1 MIFARILTIA
11 NILALLFSANIVFA
25 ASSDDA
31 QQSILSDIKTAQR
44 ALNKTQNNIAKEQAA
59 LANNIFNKQQSLSK
73 LREQAA
79 VNRRLADEDTLSL
92 NQLQTRLDTWQQQ
105 QQYQLNLLNR
115 FVRQN
120 SKNQHITNDQNELL
134 KQVVSL
140 INGQKQALY
149 PQFKK
154 QSVVLSNGELSQ
166 ANTLKI
172 GPVAWF
178 STQTPKL
185 AGLLDLDDKSNALK
199 VALVQSTSDDNPLDN
214 TLKQNGVGSTLLT
227 FDPSLTHLVTSQSQ
241 QESPLEHLEKGGLW
255 AIPIILFACF
265 ALTIALLKAAQLLRL
280 NKIKMHSQLQLQKLF
295 ISKNSSEF
303 NGMQQQLFNLTL
315 QSEKGQVRDD
325 QLFNQLI
332 HDKHKLDNFIGAIA
346 VTAAVAPLLGL
357 LGTVSGMIE
366 TFKMMTLFGSGDPE
380 VVSGGIAQAL
390 ITTELG
396 LVVAIP
402 ALVLN
407 ALLSRKAK
415 AYYSQLE
422 GFALQLSQ
430 LDEGKTMFD
439 QIISNPICWCII
451 LLALFVYQLIFH
463 DLLHLKHYQTQ
474 RKGYWQEVS
483 SILTAALPLLGL
495 LGTIVGLLDTFK
507 VMAQGHNE
515 LMSDAIGHAL
525 LTTQLGLVCAIP
537 AWLMQAYLAYSQR
550 NPKLHALSKQLG

>member
-1 MIFARILTIA
+1 MATNSIIA
-11 NILALLFSANIVFA
+11 AFSATVLLFSANISFA

-31 QQSILSDIKTAQR
+31 KQSILSDIKTAQR
-44 ALNKTQNNIAKEQAA
+44 TLNKTQNSISKEQAT
-59 LANNIFNKQQSLSK
+59 LAKQIYTKQQSLSK
-73 LREQAA
+73 LRAQAA
-79 VNRRLADEDTLSL
+79 VNRRLADENTLSL
-92 NQLQTRLDTWQQQ
+92 DQLQTRLDTWQQQ
-105 QQYQLNLLNR
+105 QQYQLNLLSR

-120 SKNQHITNDQNELL
+120 TSNSASSNESTNNQNELL
-134 KQVVSL
+134 SRVISQ
-140 INGQKQALY
+140 INNQEQALY
-149 PQFKK
+149 PHFNK
-154 QSVVLSNGELSQ
+154 QSIVLSNGELSQ
-166 ANTLKI
+166 ASTLQV

-185 AGLLDLDDKSNALK
+185 MGLLNLDDESSALK
-199 VALVQSTSDDNPLDN
+199 VALVQSTSNDNPLNN
-214 TLKQNGVGSTLLT
+214 TLNQNGAGSTLLT
-227 FDPSLTHLVTSQSQ
+227 FDPSLTHLVTSQAQ

-280 NKIKMHSQLQLQKLF
+280 SKIKMHSQMQLQQFFKAE
-295 ISKNSSEF
+295 NSSEF
-303 NGMQQQLFNLTL
+303 AGMQQQLFNLTL
-315 QSEKGQVRDD
+315 QSEKGQIRDD

-407 ALLSRKAK
+407 ALLSRKTK

-430 LDEGKTMFD
+430 LE
-439 QIISNPICWCII
+439 
-451 LLALFVYQLIFH
+451 
-463 DLLHLKHYQTQ
+463 
-474 RKGYWQEVS
+474 KGETNV
-483 SILTAALPLLGL
+483 
-495 LGTIVGLLDTFK
+495 
-507 VMAQGHNE
+507 
-515 LMSDAIGHAL
+515 
-525 LTTQLGLVCAIP
+525 
-537 AWLMQAYLAYSQR
+537 
-550 NPKLHALSKQLG
+550 

>member
-1 MIFARILTIA
+1 MATNSIIA
-11 NILALLFSANIVFA
+11 AFSATVLLFSANISFA

-31 QQSILSDIKTAQR
+31 KQSILSDIKTAQR
-44 ALNKTQNNIAKEQAA
+44 TLNKTQNSISKEQAT
-59 LANNIFNKQQSLSK
+59 LAKQIFTKQQSLSK
-73 LREQAA
+73 LRAQAA
-79 VNRRLADEDTLSL
+79 VNRRLADENTLSL
-92 NQLQTRLDTWQQQ
+92 DQLQTRLDTWQQQ
-105 QQYQLNLLNR
+105 QQYQLNLLSR

-120 SKNQHITNDQNELL
+120 TSNSASSNESTNNQNELL
-134 KQVVSL
+134 NRVISQ
-140 INGQKQALY
+140 INNQEQALY
-149 PQFKK
+149 PHFNK
-154 QSVVLSNGELSQ
+154 QSIVLSNGELSQ
-166 ANTLKI
+166 ASTLQV

-185 AGLLDLDDKSNALK
+185 MGLLNLDDESSALK
-199 VALVQSTSDDNPLDN
+199 VALVQSTSNDNPLDN
-214 TLKQNGVGSTLLT
+214 TLNQNGAGSTLLT
-227 FDPSLTHLVTSQSQ
+227 FDPSLTHLVTSQAQ

-280 NKIKMHSQLQLQKLF
+280 SKIKMHSQMQLQQFFKAE
-295 ISKNSSEF
+295 NSSEF
-303 NGMQQQLFNLTL
+303 AGMQQQLFNLTL
-315 QSEKGQVRDD
+315 QSEKGQIRDD

-430 LDEGKTMFD
+430 LE
-439 QIISNPICWCII
+439 
-451 LLALFVYQLIFH
+451 
-463 DLLHLKHYQTQ
+463 
-474 RKGYWQEVS
+474 KGETNV
-483 SILTAALPLLGL
+483 
-495 LGTIVGLLDTFK
+495 
-507 VMAQGHNE
+507 
-515 LMSDAIGHAL
+515 
-525 LTTQLGLVCAIP
+525 
-537 AWLMQAYLAYSQR
+537 
-550 NPKLHALSKQLG
+550 

>member
-59 LANNIFNKQQSLSK
+59 LAKNIFNKQQSLSK

-120 SKNQHITNDQNELL
+120 NKNQHISNDQNELL

-140 INGQKQALY
+140 INDQKQALY

-166 ANTLKI
+166 ANTLQV

-315 QSEKGQVRDD
+315 QSEKGQIRDD

-430 LDEGKTMFD
+430 LDEGK
-439 QIISNPICWCII
+439 NN
-451 LLALFVYQLIFH
+451 V
-463 DLLHLKHYQTQ
+463 
-474 RKGYWQEVS
+474 
-483 SILTAALPLLGL
+483 
-495 LGTIVGLLDTFK
+495 
-507 VMAQGHNE
+507 
-515 LMSDAIGHAL
+515 
-525 LTTQLGLVCAIP
+525 
-537 AWLMQAYLAYSQR
+537 
-550 NPKLHALSKQLG
+550 

>member
-1 MIFARILTIA
+1 MATNSIIKVFSATV
-11 NILALLFSANIVFA
+11 LLFSANISFA
-25 ASSDDA
+25 ASSDDTK
-31 QQSILSDIKTAQR
+31 QSILNDIKTAQHT
-44 ALNKTQNNIAKEQAA
+44 LNKTQNSISKEQAT
-59 LANNIFNKQQSLSK
+59 LAKQIFTKQQSLSK

-79 VNRRLADEDTLSL
+79 VNRRLADENTLSL
-92 NQLQTRLDTWQQQ
+92 DQLQTRLDTWQQQ
-105 QQYQLNLLNR
+105 QQYQLNLLSR

-120 SKNQHITNDQNELL
+120 TSNSASSNESANSQNELL
-134 KQVVSL
+134 SRVVSL
-140 INGQKQALY
+140 INNQEQALY
-149 PQFKK
+149 PQLKK

-166 ANTLKI
+166 ANTLQV

-185 AGLLDLDDKSNALK
+185 MGLLNLDDESNALK

-227 FDPSLTHLVTSQSQ
+227 FDPSLTHLVTSQAQ

-280 NKIKMHSQLQLQKLF
+280 SKIKMHSQMQLQQFFKAE
-295 ISKNSSEF
+295 NSSEF
-303 NGMQQQLFNLTL
+303 AGMQQQLFNLTL

-430 LDEGKTMFD
+430 LE
-439 QIISNPICWCII
+439 
-451 LLALFVYQLIFH
+451 
-463 DLLHLKHYQTQ
+463 
-474 RKGYWQEVS
+474 KGETNV
-483 SILTAALPLLGL
+483 
-495 LGTIVGLLDTFK
+495 
-507 VMAQGHNE
+507 
-515 LMSDAIGHAL
+515 
-525 LTTQLGLVCAIP
+525 
-537 AWLMQAYLAYSQR
+537 
-550 NPKLHALSKQLG
+550 

>member
-1 MIFARILTIA
+1 MATNSIIKVFSATV
-11 NILALLFSANIVFA
+11 LLFSANISFA

-31 QQSILSDIKTAQR
+31 KQSILSDIKTAQR
-44 ALNKTQNNIAKEQAA
+44 TLSKTQNSISKEQAI
-59 LANNIFNKQQSLSK
+59 LAKQIFTKQQSLSK

-79 VNRRLADEDTLSL
+79 VNRRLADENTLSL
-92 NQLQTRLDTWQQQ
+92 DQLQTRLDTWQQQ
-105 QQYQLNLLNR
+105 QQYQLNLLSR

-120 SKNQHITNDQNELL
+120 TSNSASSNESANSQNELL
-134 KQVVSL
+134 SRVVSL
-140 INGQKQALY
+140 INNQEQALY
-149 PQFKK
+149 PQLKK

-166 ANTLKI
+166 ANTLQV

-185 AGLLDLDDKSNALK
+185 MGLLNLDDESNALK

-227 FDPSLTHLVTSQSQ
+227 FDPSLTHLVTSQAQ

-280 NKIKMHSQLQLQKLF
+280 SKIKMHSQMQLQQFFKAE
-295 ISKNSSEF
+295 NSSEF
-303 NGMQQQLFNLTL
+303 AGMQQQLFNLTL

-430 LDEGKTMFD
+430 LE
-439 QIISNPICWCII
+439 
-451 LLALFVYQLIFH
+451 
-463 DLLHLKHYQTQ
+463 
-474 RKGYWQEVS
+474 KGETNV
-483 SILTAALPLLGL
+483 
-495 LGTIVGLLDTFK
+495 
-507 VMAQGHNE
+507 
-515 LMSDAIGHAL
+515 
-525 LTTQLGLVCAIP
+525 
-537 AWLMQAYLAYSQR
+537 
-550 NPKLHALSKQLG
+550 

>member
-1 MIFARILTIA
+1 MATNSIIKVFSATV
-11 NILALLFSANIVFA
+11 LLFSANISFA

-31 QQSILSDIKTAQR
+31 KQSILSDIKTAQR
-44 ALNKTQNNIAKEQAA
+44 TLSKTQNSISKEQAT
-59 LANNIFNKQQSLSK
+59 LAKQIFTKQQSLSK

-79 VNRRLADEDTLSL
+79 VNRRLADENTLSL
-92 NQLQTRLDTWQQQ
+92 DQLQTRLDTWQQQ
-105 QQYQLNLLNR
+105 QQYQLNLLSR

-120 SKNQHITNDQNELL
+120 TSNSASSNESANSQNELL
-134 KQVVSL
+134 SRVVSL
-140 INGQKQALY
+140 INNQEQALY
-149 PQFKK
+149 PQLKK

-166 ANTLKI
+166 ANTLQV

-185 AGLLDLDDKSNALK
+185 MGLLNLDDESNALK

-227 FDPSLTHLVTSQSQ
+227 FDPSLTHLVTSQAQ

-280 NKIKMHSQLQLQKLF
+280 SKIKMHSQMQLQQLF
-295 ISKNSSEF
+295 KAENSSEF
-303 NGMQQQLFNLTL
+303 SGMQQQLFNLTL

-430 LDEGKTMFD
+430 LE
-439 QIISNPICWCII
+439 
-451 LLALFVYQLIFH
+451 
-463 DLLHLKHYQTQ
+463 
-474 RKGYWQEVS
+474 KGENNV
-483 SILTAALPLLGL
+483 
-495 LGTIVGLLDTFK
+495 
-507 VMAQGHNE
+507 
-515 LMSDAIGHAL
+515 
-525 LTTQLGLVCAIP
+525 
-537 AWLMQAYLAYSQR
+537 
-550 NPKLHALSKQLG
+550 

>member
-1 MIFARILTIA
+1 MATNSIIKVFSATV
-11 NILALLFSANIVFA
+11 LLFSANISFA

-31 QQSILSDIKTAQR
+31 KQSILSDIKTAQR
-44 ALNKTQNNIAKEQAA
+44 TLSKTQNSISKEQAT
-59 LANNIFNKQQSLSK
+59 LAKQIFTKQQSLSK

-79 VNRRLADEDTLSL
+79 VNRRLADENTLSL
-92 NQLQTRLDTWQQQ
+92 DQLQTRLDTWQQQ
-105 QQYQLNLLNR
+105 QQYQLNLLSR

-120 SKNQHITNDQNELL
+120 TSNSASSNESANSQNELL
-134 KQVVSL
+134 SRVVSL
-140 INGQKQALY
+140 INNQEQALY
-149 PQFKK
+149 PQLKK

-166 ANTLKI
+166 ANTLQV

-185 AGLLDLDDKSNALK
+185 MGLLNLDDESNALK

-227 FDPSLTHLVTSQSQ
+227 FDPSLTHLVTSQAQ

-280 NKIKMHSQLQLQKLF
+280 SKIKMHSQMQLQQLF
-295 ISKNSSEF
+295 KAENSSEF
-303 NGMQQQLFNLTL
+303 AGMQQQLFNLTL

-380 VVSGGIAQAL
+380 VVSGDIAQAL

-430 LDEGKTMFD
+430 LE
-439 QIISNPICWCII
+439 
-451 LLALFVYQLIFH
+451 
-463 DLLHLKHYQTQ
+463 
-474 RKGYWQEVS
+474 KGDNNV
-483 SILTAALPLLGL
+483 
-495 LGTIVGLLDTFK
+495 
-507 VMAQGHNE
+507 
-515 LMSDAIGHAL
+515 
-525 LTTQLGLVCAIP
+525 
-537 AWLMQAYLAYSQR
+537 
-550 NPKLHALSKQLG
+550 

>member
-1 MIFARILTIA
+1 MTFCQKIKAFSAILLLTSC
-11 NILALLFSANIVFA
+11 NLALA
-25 ASSDDA
+25 ATSEQA
-31 QQSILSDIKTAQR
+31 KQSVLNDIKTAQR
-44 ALNKTQNNIAKEQAA
+44 SLSSTQKSIAKEQAS
-59 LANNIFNKQQSLSK
+59 LAKQIFTKQQSLSK

-79 VNRRLADEDTLSL
+79 VNRRLADENTLSL
-92 NQLQTRLDTWQQQ
+92 NQLQTRLDSWQQQ
-105 QQYQLNLLNR
+105 QQYQLNLLSR

-120 SKNQHITNDQNELL
+120 SNKALNNEQTSNNQNELL
-134 KQVVSL
+134 SQVVSF
-140 INGQKQALY
+140 INDQEQALY
-149 PQFKK
+149 PRFKK
-154 QSVVLSNGELSQ
+154 QAVVLNNGELTQ
-166 ANTLKI
+166 ANTLQV

-185 AGLLDLDDKSNALK
+185 MGLLNLDDESNALK
-199 VALVQSTSDDNPLDN
+199 VALVQSSSDDNPLDN
-214 TLKQNGVGSTLLT
+214 TLKQNGVGETLLS
-227 FDPSLTHLVTSQSQ
+227 FDPSLTHLVTSQAQ

-265 ALTIALLKAAQLLRL
+265 ALTIALIKAAQLLRL
-280 NKIKMHSQLQLQKLF
+280 SKIKMHSQMQLQTLF
-295 ISKNSSEF
+295 KSKNSSEF
-303 NGMQQQLFNLTL
+303 AGMQQQLFNLTL

-430 LDEGKTMFD
+430 LE
-439 QIISNPICWCII
+439 
-451 LLALFVYQLIFH
+451 
-463 DLLHLKHYQTQ
+463 
-474 RKGYWQEVS
+474 
-483 SILTAALPLLGL
+483 
-495 LGTIVGLLDTFK
+495 
-507 VMAQGHNE
+507 QGENN
-515 LMSDAIGHAL
+515 
-525 LTTQLGLVCAIP
+525 V
-537 AWLMQAYLAYSQR
+537 
-550 NPKLHALSKQLG
+550 

>member
-1 MIFARILTIA
+1 MTFCQKIKAFSAILLLTSC
-11 NILALLFSANIVFA
+11 NLALA
-25 ASSDDA
+25 ATSEQA
-31 QQSILSDIKTAQR
+31 KQSVLNDIKTAQR
-44 ALNKTQNNIAKEQAA
+44 SLSSTQKSIAKEQAS
-59 LANNIFNKQQSLSK
+59 LAKQIFTKQQSLSK

-79 VNRRLADEDTLSL
+79 VNRRLADENTLSL
-92 NQLQTRLDTWQQQ
+92 NQLQTRLDSWQQQ
-105 QQYQLNLLNR
+105 QQYQLNLLSR

-120 SKNQHITNDQNELL
+120 SNKALNNEQTSNNQNELL
-134 KQVVSL
+134 SQVVSF
-140 INGQKQALY
+140 INDQEQALY
-149 PQFKK
+149 PRFKK
-154 QSVVLSNGELSQ
+154 QAVVLNNGELTQ
-166 ANTLKI
+166 ANTLQV

-185 AGLLDLDDKSNALK
+185 MGLLNLDDESNVLK
-199 VALVQSTSDDNPLDN
+199 VALVQSSSDDNPLDN
-214 TLKQNGVGSTLLT
+214 TLKHNGVGETLLS
-227 FDPSLTHLVTSQSQ
+227 FDPSLTHLVTSQAQ

-265 ALTIALLKAAQLLRL
+265 ALTIALIKAAQLLRL
-280 NKIKMHSQLQLQKLF
+280 SKIKMHSQMQLQTLF
-295 ISKNSSEF
+295 KSKNSSEF
-303 NGMQQQLFNLTL
+303 AGMQQQLFNLTL

-422 GFALQLSQ
+422 SFALQLSQ
-430 LDEGKTMFD
+430 LE
-439 QIISNPICWCII
+439 
-451 LLALFVYQLIFH
+451 
-463 DLLHLKHYQTQ
+463 
-474 RKGYWQEVS
+474 
-483 SILTAALPLLGL
+483 
-495 LGTIVGLLDTFK
+495 
-507 VMAQGHNE
+507 QGENH
-515 LMSDAIGHAL
+515 
-525 LTTQLGLVCAIP
+525 V
-537 AWLMQAYLAYSQR
+537 
-550 NPKLHALSKQLG
+550 

>member
-1 MIFARILTIA
+1 MATNSIITAFSATV
-11 NILALLFSANIVFA
+11 LLFSANISFA

-31 QQSILSDIKTAQR
+31 KQSILSDIKTAQR
-44 ALNKTQNNIAKEQAA
+44 TLNKTQNSISKEQAT
-59 LANNIFNKQQSLSK
+59 LAKQIFTKQQSLSN

-79 VNRRLADEDTLSL
+79 VNRRLADENTLSL
-92 NQLQTRLDTWQQQ
+92 DQLQTRLDTWQQQ
-105 QQYQLNLLNR
+105 QQYQLNLLSR

-120 SKNQHITNDQNELL
+120 TSNSASSNESINNQNELL
-134 KQVVSL
+134 SRVISQ
-140 INGQKQALY
+140 INNQEQALY
-149 PQFKK
+149 PHFNK
-154 QSVVLSNGELSQ
+154 QSIVLSNGELNQ
-166 ANTLKI
+166 ANTLQV

-185 AGLLDLDDKSNALK
+185 MGLLNLDDESNALK
-199 VALVQSTSDDNPLDN
+199 VALVQSTSNDNPLDN
-214 TLKQNGVGSTLLT
+214 TLNQNGAGSTLLT
-227 FDPSLTHLVTSQSQ
+227 FDPSLTHLVTSQAQ

-280 NKIKMHSQLQLQKLF
+280 SKIKMHSQMQLQQFFKAE
-295 ISKNSSEF
+295 NSSEF
-303 NGMQQQLFNLTL
+303 AGMQQQLFNLTL
-315 QSEKGQVRDD
+315 QSEKGQIRDD

-430 LDEGKTMFD
+430 LE
-439 QIISNPICWCII
+439 
-451 LLALFVYQLIFH
+451 
-463 DLLHLKHYQTQ
+463 
-474 RKGYWQEVS
+474 KGETNV
-483 SILTAALPLLGL
+483 
-495 LGTIVGLLDTFK
+495 
-507 VMAQGHNE
+507 
-515 LMSDAIGHAL
+515 
-525 LTTQLGLVCAIP
+525 
-537 AWLMQAYLAYSQR
+537 
-550 NPKLHALSKQLG
+550 

>member
-1 MIFARILTIA
+1 MATNSIIKVFSATV
-11 NILALLFSANIVFA
+11 LLFSANISFA

-31 QQSILSDIKTAQR
+31 KQSILSDIKTAQR
-44 ALNKTQNNIAKEQAA
+44 TLSKTQNSISKEQAT
-59 LANNIFNKQQSLSK
+59 LAKQIFTKQQSLSK

-79 VNRRLADEDTLSL
+79 VNRRLADENTLSL
-92 NQLQTRLDTWQQQ
+92 DQLQTRLDTWQQQ
-105 QQYQLNLLNR
+105 QQYQLNLLSR

-120 SKNQHITNDQNELL
+120 TSNSASSNESANSQNELL
-134 KQVVSL
+134 SRVVSL
-140 INGQKQALY
+140 INNQEQALY
-149 PQFKK
+149 PQLKK

-166 ANTLKI
+166 ANTLQV

-185 AGLLDLDDKSNALK
+185 MGLLNLDDESNALK

-227 FDPSLTHLVTSQSQ
+227 FDPSLTHLVTSQAQ

-280 NKIKMHSQLQLQKLF
+280 SKIKMHSQMQLQQLF
-295 ISKNSSEF
+295 KAENSSEF
-303 NGMQQQLFNLTL
+303 AGMQQQLFNLTL

-390 ITTELG
+390 I
-396 LVVAIP
+396 P
-402 ALVLN
+402 
-407 ALLSRKAK
+407 S
-415 AYYSQLE
+415 
-422 GFALQLSQ
+422 
-430 LDEGKTMFD
+430 
-439 QIISNPICWCII
+439 
-451 LLALFVYQLIFH
+451 
-463 DLLHLKHYQTQ
+463 
-474 RKGYWQEVS
+474 
-483 SILTAALPLLGL
+483 
-495 LGTIVGLLDTFK
+495 
-507 VMAQGHNE
+507 
-515 LMSDAIGHAL
+515 
-525 LTTQLGLVCAIP
+525 
-537 AWLMQAYLAYSQR
+537 
-550 NPKLHALSKQLG
+550 

>member
-1 MIFARILTIA
+1 MATNSIIKVFSATV
-11 NILALLFSANIVFA
+11 LLFSANISFA

-31 QQSILSDIKTAQR
+31 KQSILSDIKTAQR
-44 ALNKTQNNIAKEQAA
+44 TLSKTQNSISKEQAT
-59 LANNIFNKQQSLSK
+59 LAKQIFTKQQSLSK

-79 VNRRLADEDTLSL
+79 VNRRLADENTLSL
-92 NQLQTRLDTWQQQ
+92 DQLQTRLDTWQQQ
-105 QQYQLNLLNR
+105 QQYQLNLLSR

-120 SKNQHITNDQNELL
+120 TSNSASSNESANSQNELL
-134 KQVVSL
+134 SSVVSL
-140 INGQKQALY
+140 INNQEQALY
-149 PQFKK
+149 PQLKK

-166 ANTLKI
+166 ANTLQV

-185 AGLLDLDDKSNALK
+185 MGLLNLDDESNALK

-227 FDPSLTHLVTSQSQ
+227 FDPSLTHLVTSQAQ

-280 NKIKMHSQLQLQKLF
+280 SKIKMHSQMQLQQLF
-295 ISKNSSEF
+295 KAENSSEF
-303 NGMQQQLFNLTL
+303 AGMQQQLFNLTL

-430 LDEGKTMFD
+430 LE
-439 QIISNPICWCII
+439 
-451 LLALFVYQLIFH
+451 
-463 DLLHLKHYQTQ
+463 
-474 RKGYWQEVS
+474 KGDNNV
-483 SILTAALPLLGL
+483 
-495 LGTIVGLLDTFK
+495 
-507 VMAQGHNE
+507 
-515 LMSDAIGHAL
+515 
-525 LTTQLGLVCAIP
+525 
-537 AWLMQAYLAYSQR
+537 
-550 NPKLHALSKQLG
+550 

>member
-1 MIFARILTIA
+1 MATNSIIA
-11 NILALLFSANIVFA
+11 AFSATVLLFSANISFA

-31 QQSILSDIKTAQR
+31 KQSTLSDIKTAQR
-44 ALNKTQNNIAKEQAA
+44 TLNKTQNSISKEQAT
-59 LANNIFNKQQSLSK
+59 LAKQIFTKQQSLSK
-73 LREQAA
+73 LRAQAA
-79 VNRRLADEDTLSL
+79 VNRRLADENTLSL
-92 NQLQTRLDTWQQQ
+92 DQLQTRLDTWQQQ
-105 QQYQLNLLNR
+105 QQYQLNLLSR

-120 SKNQHITNDQNELL
+120 TSNSASSNESTNNQNELL
-134 KQVVSL
+134 NRVISQ
-140 INGQKQALY
+140 INNQEQALY
-149 PQFKK
+149 PHFNK
-154 QSVVLSNGELSQ
+154 QSIVLSNGELSQ
-166 ANTLKI
+166 ASTLQV

-185 AGLLDLDDKSNALK
+185 MGLLNLDDESNALK
-199 VALVQSTSDDNPLDN
+199 VALVQSTSNDNPLNN
-214 TLKQNGVGSTLLT
+214 TLNQNGAGSTLLT
-227 FDPSLTHLVTSQSQ
+227 FDPSLTHLVTSQAQ

-280 NKIKMHSQLQLQKLF
+280 SKIKMHSQMQLQQFFKAE
-295 ISKNSSEF
+295 NSSEF
-303 NGMQQQLFNLTL
+303 AGMQQQLFNLTL
-315 QSEKGQVRDD
+315 QSEKGQIRDD

-430 LDEGKTMFD
+430 LE
-439 QIISNPICWCII
+439 
-451 LLALFVYQLIFH
+451 
-463 DLLHLKHYQTQ
+463 
-474 RKGYWQEVS
+474 KGETNV
-483 SILTAALPLLGL
+483 
-495 LGTIVGLLDTFK
+495 
-507 VMAQGHNE
+507 
-515 LMSDAIGHAL
+515 
-525 LTTQLGLVCAIP
+525 
-537 AWLMQAYLAYSQR
+537 
-550 NPKLHALSKQLG
+550 

>member
-1 MIFARILTIA
+1 MATNSIIA
-11 NILALLFSANIVFA
+11 VFSATVLLFSANISFA

-31 QQSILSDIKTAQR
+31 KQSILSDIKTAQR
-44 ALNKTQNNIAKEQAA
+44 TLNKTQNSISKEQAT
-59 LANNIFNKQQSLSK
+59 LAKQIFTKQQSLSK

-79 VNRRLADEDTLSL
+79 VNRRLADENTLSL
-92 NQLQTRLDTWQQQ
+92 DQLQTRLDTWQQQ
-105 QQYQLNLLNR
+105 QQYQLNLLSR

-120 SKNQHITNDQNELL
+120 TSNSASSNESANSQNELL
-134 KQVVSL
+134 SHVVSL
-140 INGQKQALY
+140 INNQEQALY

-166 ANTLKI
+166 ANTLQV

-185 AGLLDLDDKSNALK
+185 MGLLNLDDESNALK
-199 VALVQSTSDDNPLDN
+199 VALVQSTSNDNPLDN

-227 FDPSLTHLVTSQSQ
+227 FDPSLTHLVTSQAQ

-280 NKIKMHSQLQLQKLF
+280 SKIKMHSQMQLQQF
-295 ISKNSSEF
+295 FTAENSSEF
-303 NGMQQQLFNLTL
+303 AGMQQQLFKLTL
-315 QSEKGQVRDD
+315 QSEKGQIRDD

-430 LDEGKTMFD
+430 LE
-439 QIISNPICWCII
+439 
-451 LLALFVYQLIFH
+451 
-463 DLLHLKHYQTQ
+463 
-474 RKGYWQEVS
+474 KGETNV
-483 SILTAALPLLGL
+483 
-495 LGTIVGLLDTFK
+495 
-507 VMAQGHNE
+507 
-515 LMSDAIGHAL
+515 
-525 LTTQLGLVCAIP
+525 
-537 AWLMQAYLAYSQR
+537 
-550 NPKLHALSKQLG
+550 

>member
-1 MIFARILTIA
+1 MATNSIIKVFSATV
-11 NILALLFSANIVFA
+11 LLFSANISFA

-31 QQSILSDIKTAQR
+31 KQSILSDIKTAQR
-44 ALNKTQNNIAKEQAA
+44 TLSKTQNSISKEQAT
-59 LANNIFNKQQSLSK
+59 LAKQIFTKQQSLSK

-79 VNRRLADEDTLSL
+79 VNRRLADENTLSL
-92 NQLQTRLDTWQQQ
+92 DQLQTRLDTWQQQ
-105 QQYQLNLLNR
+105 QQYQLNLLSR

-120 SKNQHITNDQNELL
+120 ISNSASSNESANSQNELL
-134 KQVVSL
+134 SRVVSL
-140 INGQKQALY
+140 INNQEQALY
-149 PQFKK
+149 PQLKK
-154 QSVVLSNGELSQ
+154 QSVVLNNGELSQ
-166 ANTLKI
+166 ANTLQV

-185 AGLLDLDDKSNALK
+185 MGLLNLDDESNALK

-227 FDPSLTHLVTSQSQ
+227 FDPSLTHLVTSQAQ

-280 NKIKMHSQLQLQKLF
+280 SKIKMHSQMQLQQFFKAE
-295 ISKNSSEF
+295 NSSEF
-303 NGMQQQLFNLTL
+303 AGMQQQLFNLTL

-430 LDEGKTMFD
+430 LE
-439 QIISNPICWCII
+439 
-451 LLALFVYQLIFH
+451 
-463 DLLHLKHYQTQ
+463 
-474 RKGYWQEVS
+474 KGDNNV
-483 SILTAALPLLGL
+483 
-495 LGTIVGLLDTFK
+495 
-507 VMAQGHNE
+507 
-515 LMSDAIGHAL
+515 
-525 LTTQLGLVCAIP
+525 
-537 AWLMQAYLAYSQR
+537 
-550 NPKLHALSKQLG
+550 

>member
-1 MIFARILTIA
+1 MATNSIIKVFSATV
-11 NILALLFSANIVFA
+11 LLFSANISFA

-31 QQSILSDIKTAQR
+31 KQSILSDIKTAQR
-44 ALNKTQNNIAKEQAA
+44 TLNKTQNSISKEQAT
-59 LANNIFNKQQSLSK
+59 LAKQIFTKQQSLSK
-73 LREQAA
+73 LRAQAA
-79 VNRRLADEDTLSL
+79 VNRRLADENTLSL
-92 NQLQTRLDTWQQQ
+92 DQLQTRLDTWQQQ
-105 QQYQLNLLNR
+105 QQYQLNLLSR

-120 SKNQHITNDQNELL
+120 TSNSASSNESTNNQNELL
-134 KQVVSL
+134 NRVISQ
-140 INGQKQALY
+140 INNQEQALY
-149 PQFKK
+149 PHFNK
-154 QSVVLSNGELSQ
+154 QSIVLSNGELSQ
-166 ANTLKI
+166 ASTLQV

-185 AGLLDLDDKSNALK
+185 MGLLNLDDESSALK

-214 TLKQNGVGSTLLT
+214 TLNQNGAGSTLLT
-227 FDPSLTHLVTSQSQ
+227 FDPSLTHLVTSQAQ

-280 NKIKMHSQLQLQKLF
+280 SKIKMHSQMQLQQFFKAE
-295 ISKNSSEF
+295 NSSEF
-303 NGMQQQLFNLTL
+303 AGMQQQLFNLTL

-430 LDEGKTMFD
+430 LE
-439 QIISNPICWCII
+439 
-451 LLALFVYQLIFH
+451 
-463 DLLHLKHYQTQ
+463 
-474 RKGYWQEVS
+474 KGETNV
-483 SILTAALPLLGL
+483 
-495 LGTIVGLLDTFK
+495 
-507 VMAQGHNE
+507 
-515 LMSDAIGHAL
+515 
-525 LTTQLGLVCAIP
+525 
-537 AWLMQAYLAYSQR
+537 
-550 NPKLHALSKQLG
+550 

>member
-1 MIFARILTIA
+1 MA
-11 NILALLFSANIVFA
+11 NNSIIKVFSATVLLFSANISFA

-31 QQSILSDIKTAQR
+31 KQSILSDIKTAQR
-44 ALNKTQNNIAKEQAA
+44 TLSKTQNSISKEQAT
-59 LANNIFNKQQSLSK
+59 LAKQIFTKQQSLSK

-79 VNRRLADEDTLSL
+79 VNRRLADENTLSL
-92 NQLQTRLDTWQQQ
+92 DQLQTRLDTWQQQ
-105 QQYQLNLLNR
+105 QQYQLNLLSR

-120 SKNQHITNDQNELL
+120 TSNSASSNESANSQNELL
-134 KQVVSL
+134 SRVVSL
-140 INGQKQALY
+140 INNQEQALY

-166 ANTLKI
+166 ANTLQV

-185 AGLLDLDDKSNALK
+185 MGLLNLDDESNALK

-227 FDPSLTHLVTSQSQ
+227 FDPSLTHLVTSQAQ

-280 NKIKMHSQLQLQKLF
+280 SKIKMHSQMQLQQLF
-295 ISKNSSEF
+295 KAENSSEF
-303 NGMQQQLFNLTL
+303 AGMQQQLFNLTL

-430 LDEGKTMFD
+430 LE
-439 QIISNPICWCII
+439 
-451 LLALFVYQLIFH
+451 
-463 DLLHLKHYQTQ
+463 
-474 RKGYWQEVS
+474 KGDNNV
-483 SILTAALPLLGL
+483 
-495 LGTIVGLLDTFK
+495 
-507 VMAQGHNE
+507 
-515 LMSDAIGHAL
+515 
-525 LTTQLGLVCAIP
+525 
-537 AWLMQAYLAYSQR
+537 
-550 NPKLHALSKQLG
+550 

>member
-1 MIFARILTIA
+1 MATNSIIA
-11 NILALLFSANIVFA
+11 VFSATVLLFSANISFA

-31 QQSILSDIKTAQR
+31 KQSILSDIKTAQR
-44 ALNKTQNNIAKEQAA
+44 TLNKTQNSISKEQAT
-59 LANNIFNKQQSLSK
+59 LAKQIFTKQQSLSK
-73 LREQAA
+73 LRAQAA
-79 VNRRLADEDTLSL
+79 VNRRLADENTLSL
-92 NQLQTRLDTWQQQ
+92 DQLQTRLDTWQQQ
-105 QQYQLNLLNR
+105 QQYQLNLLSR

-120 SKNQHITNDQNELL
+120 TSNSAGNSAGNGSGNNNAANNQNELL
-134 KQVVSL
+134 SRVISQ
-140 INGQKQALY
+140 INNQEQALY

-166 ANTLKI
+166 ANTLQV

-185 AGLLDLDDKSNALK
+185 MGLLNLDDESNALK
-199 VALVQSTSDDNPLDN
+199 VALVQSTNNDNPLDN
-214 TLKQNGVGSTLLT
+214 TLNQNGAGSTLLT
-227 FDPSLTHLVTSQSQ
+227 FDPSLTHLVTSQAQ

-280 NKIKMHSQLQLQKLF
+280 SKIKMHSQMQLQQFFKAE
-295 ISKNSSEF
+295 NSNEF
-303 NGMQQQLFNLTL
+303 AGMQQQLFNLTL

-430 LDEGKTMFD
+430 LE
-439 QIISNPICWCII
+439 
-451 LLALFVYQLIFH
+451 
-463 DLLHLKHYQTQ
+463 
-474 RKGYWQEVS
+474 KGETNV
-483 SILTAALPLLGL
+483 
-495 LGTIVGLLDTFK
+495 
-507 VMAQGHNE
+507 
-515 LMSDAIGHAL
+515 
-525 LTTQLGLVCAIP
+525 
-537 AWLMQAYLAYSQR
+537 
-550 NPKLHALSKQLG
+550 

>member
-1 MIFARILTIA
+1 
-11 NILALLFSANIVFA
+11 
-25 ASSDDA
+25 
-31 QQSILSDIKTAQR
+31 
-44 ALNKTQNNIAKEQAA
+44 
-59 LANNIFNKQQSLSK
+59 
-73 LREQAA
+73 
-79 VNRRLADEDTLSL
+79 
-92 NQLQTRLDTWQQQ
+92 
-105 QQYQLNLLNR
+105 QLNLLSR

-120 SKNQHITNDQNELL
+120 TSNSASSNESINNQNELL
-134 KQVVSL
+134 SRVISQ
-140 INGQKQALY
+140 INNQEQALY
-149 PQFKK
+149 PHFNK
-154 QSVVLSNGELSQ
+154 QSIVLNNGELSQ
-166 ANTLKI
+166 ANTLQV

-185 AGLLDLDDKSNALK
+185 MGLLNLDDESNALK
-199 VALVQSTSDDNPLDN
+199 VALVQSTSNDNPLDN
-214 TLKQNGVGSTLLT
+214 TLNQNGAGSTLLT
-227 FDPSLTHLVTSQSQ
+227 FDPSLTHLVTSQAQ

-280 NKIKMHSQLQLQKLF
+280 SKIKMHSQMQLQQFFKAE
-295 ISKNSSEF
+295 NSSEF
-303 NGMQQQLFNLTL
+303 AGMQQQLFNLTL

-430 LDEGKTMFD
+430 LE
-439 QIISNPICWCII
+439 
-451 LLALFVYQLIFH
+451 
-463 DLLHLKHYQTQ
+463 
-474 RKGYWQEVS
+474 KGETNV
-483 SILTAALPLLGL
+483 
-495 LGTIVGLLDTFK
+495 
-507 VMAQGHNE
+507 
-515 LMSDAIGHAL
+515 
-525 LTTQLGLVCAIP
+525 
-537 AWLMQAYLAYSQR
+537 
-550 NPKLHALSKQLG
+550 

>member
-1 MIFARILTIA
+1 MATNSIIKVFSATV
-11 NILALLFSANIVFA
+11 LLFSANISFA

-31 QQSILSDIKTAQR
+31 KQSILSDIKTAQR
-44 ALNKTQNNIAKEQAA
+44 TLNKTQNSISKEQAT
-59 LANNIFNKQQSLSK
+59 LAKQIFTKQQSLSK

-79 VNRRLADEDTLSL
+79 VNRRLADENTLSL
-92 NQLQTRLDTWQQQ
+92 DQLQTRLDTWQQQ
-105 QQYQLNLLNR
+105 QQYQLNLLSR

-120 SKNQHITNDQNELL
+120 TSNSASSNESTNNQNELL
-134 KQVVSL
+134 SRVISQ
-140 INGQKQALY
+140 INNQEQALY

-166 ANTLKI
+166 ANTLQV

-185 AGLLDLDDKSNALK
+185 MGLLNLDDESNALK

-227 FDPSLTHLVTSQSQ
+227 FDPSLTHLVTSQAQ

-280 NKIKMHSQLQLQKLF
+280 SKIKMHSQMQLQQFFKAE
-295 ISKNSSEF
+295 NSNEF
-303 NGMQQQLFNLTL
+303 AGMQQQLFNLTL

-430 LDEGKTMFD
+430 LE
-439 QIISNPICWCII
+439 
-451 LLALFVYQLIFH
+451 
-463 DLLHLKHYQTQ
+463 
-474 RKGYWQEVS
+474 KGETNV
-483 SILTAALPLLGL
+483 
-495 LGTIVGLLDTFK
+495 
-507 VMAQGHNE
+507 
-515 LMSDAIGHAL
+515 
-525 LTTQLGLVCAIP
+525 
-537 AWLMQAYLAYSQR
+537 
-550 NPKLHALSKQLG
+550 

>member
-1 MIFARILTIA
+1 MATNSIIKVFSATV
-11 NILALLFSANIVFA
+11 LLFSANISFA
-25 ASSDDA
+25 ANSDDA
-31 QQSILSDIKTAQR
+31 KQSILSDIKTAQR
-44 ALNKTQNNIAKEQAA
+44 TLSKTQNSISKEQAI
-59 LANNIFNKQQSLSK
+59 LAKQIFTKQQSLSK

-79 VNRRLADEDTLSL
+79 VNRRLADENTLSL
-92 NQLQTRLDTWQQQ
+92 DQLQTRLDTWQQQ
-105 QQYQLNLLNR
+105 QQYQLNLLSR

-120 SKNQHITNDQNELL
+120 TSNSASSNESANSQNELL
-134 KQVVSL
+134 NRVVSL
-140 INGQKQALY
+140 INNQEQALY

-166 ANTLKI
+166 ANTLQV

-178 STQTPKL
+178 STQTSKL
-185 AGLLDLDDKSNALK
+185 MGLLNLDDESNALK

-214 TLKQNGVGSTLLT
+214 TVKQNGVGSTLLT
-227 FDPSLTHLVTSQSQ
+227 FDPSLTHLVTSQAQ

-280 NKIKMHSQLQLQKLF
+280 SKIKMHSQMQLQQLF
-295 ISKNSSEF
+295 KAENSSEF
-303 NGMQQQLFNLTL
+303 AGMQQQLFNLTL

-430 LDEGKTMFD
+430 LE
-439 QIISNPICWCII
+439 
-451 LLALFVYQLIFH
+451 
-463 DLLHLKHYQTQ
+463 
-474 RKGYWQEVS
+474 KGENNV
-483 SILTAALPLLGL
+483 
-495 LGTIVGLLDTFK
+495 
-507 VMAQGHNE
+507 
-515 LMSDAIGHAL
+515 
-525 LTTQLGLVCAIP
+525 
-537 AWLMQAYLAYSQR
+537 
-550 NPKLHALSKQLG
+550 

>member
-1 MIFARILTIA
+1 MATNSIIKV
-11 NILALLFSANIVFA
+11 FSATVLLLSANVSFA

-31 QQSILSDIKTAQR
+31 KQSILSDIKTAQR
-44 ALNKTQNNIAKEQAA
+44 TLSKTQNSISKEQAT
-59 LANNIFNKQQSLSK
+59 LAKQIFTKQQSLSK

-79 VNRRLADEDTLSL
+79 VNRRLADENTLSL
-92 NQLQTRLDTWQQQ
+92 DQLQTRLDTWQQQ
-105 QQYQLNLLNR
+105 QQYQLNLLSR

-120 SKNQHITNDQNELL
+120 TSNSASSNESTNNQNELL
-134 KQVVSL
+134 SRVISQ
-140 INGQKQALY
+140 INNQEQALY

-166 ANTLKI
+166 ANTLQV

-185 AGLLDLDDKSNALK
+185 MGLLNLDDESNALK

-227 FDPSLTHLVTSQSQ
+227 FDPSLTHLVTSQAQ

-280 NKIKMHSQLQLQKLF
+280 SKIKMHSQMQLQQFFKAE
-295 ISKNSSEF
+295 NSSEF
-303 NGMQQQLFNLTL
+303 AGMQQQLFNLTL

-430 LDEGKTMFD
+430 LE
-439 QIISNPICWCII
+439 
-451 LLALFVYQLIFH
+451 
-463 DLLHLKHYQTQ
+463 
-474 RKGYWQEVS
+474 KGETNV
-483 SILTAALPLLGL
+483 
-495 LGTIVGLLDTFK
+495 
-507 VMAQGHNE
+507 
-515 LMSDAIGHAL
+515 
-525 LTTQLGLVCAIP
+525 
-537 AWLMQAYLAYSQR
+537 
-550 NPKLHALSKQLG
+550 

>member
-1 MIFARILTIA
+1 MATNSIIA
-11 NILALLFSANIVFA
+11 AFSATVLLFSANISFA

-31 QQSILSDIKTAQR
+31 KQSILSDIKTAQR
-44 ALNKTQNNIAKEQAA
+44 TLNKTQNSISKEQAT
-59 LANNIFNKQQSLSK
+59 LAKQIFTKQQSLSK
-73 LREQAA
+73 LRAQAA
-79 VNRRLADEDTLSL
+79 VNRRLADENTLSL
-92 NQLQTRLDTWQQQ
+92 DQLQTRLDTWQQQ
-105 QQYQLNLLNR
+105 QQYQLNLLSR

-120 SKNQHITNDQNELL
+120 TSNSASSNESTNNQNELL
-134 KQVVSL
+134 NRVISQ
-140 INGQKQALY
+140 INNQEQALY
-149 PQFKK
+149 PHFNK
-154 QSVVLSNGELSQ
+154 QSIVLSNGELSQ
-166 ANTLKI
+166 ASTLQV

-185 AGLLDLDDKSNALK
+185 MGLLNLDDESSALK

-214 TLKQNGVGSTLLT
+214 TLNQNGAGSTLLT
-227 FDPSLTHLVTSQSQ
+227 FDPSLTHLVTSQAQ

-280 NKIKMHSQLQLQKLF
+280 SKIKMHSQMQLQQFFKAE
-295 ISKNSSEF
+295 NSSEF
-303 NGMQQQLFNLTL
+303 AGMQQQLFNLTL

-430 LDEGKTMFD
+430 LE
-439 QIISNPICWCII
+439 
-451 LLALFVYQLIFH
+451 
-463 DLLHLKHYQTQ
+463 
-474 RKGYWQEVS
+474 KGETNV
-483 SILTAALPLLGL
+483 
-495 LGTIVGLLDTFK
+495 
-507 VMAQGHNE
+507 
-515 LMSDAIGHAL
+515 
-525 LTTQLGLVCAIP
+525 
-537 AWLMQAYLAYSQR
+537 
-550 NPKLHALSKQLG
+550 

>member
-1 MIFARILTIA
+1 MATNSIIKVFSATV
-11 NILALLFSANIVFA
+11 LLFSANISFA

-31 QQSILSDIKTAQR
+31 KQSILSDIKTAQR
-44 ALNKTQNNIAKEQAA
+44 TLSKTQKSISKEQAT
-59 LANNIFNKQQSLSK
+59 LAKQIFTKQQSLSK

-79 VNRRLADEDTLSL
+79 VNRRLADENTLSL
-92 NQLQTRLDTWQQQ
+92 DQLQTRLDTWQQQ
-105 QQYQLNLLNR
+105 QQYQLNLLSR

-120 SKNQHITNDQNELL
+120 TSNSASSNESANSQNELL
-134 KQVVSL
+134 SRVVSL
-140 INGQKQALY
+140 INNQEQALY
-149 PQFKK
+149 PQLKK

-166 ANTLKI
+166 ANTLQV

-185 AGLLDLDDKSNALK
+185 MGLLNLDDESNALK

-227 FDPSLTHLVTSQSQ
+227 FDPSLTHLVTSQAQ

-280 NKIKMHSQLQLQKLF
+280 SKIKMHSQMQLQQLF
-295 ISKNSSEF
+295 KAENSSEF
-303 NGMQQQLFNLTL
+303 AGMQQQLFNLTL

-430 LDEGKTMFD
+430 LE
-439 QIISNPICWCII
+439 
-451 LLALFVYQLIFH
+451 
-463 DLLHLKHYQTQ
+463 
-474 RKGYWQEVS
+474 KGDNNV
-483 SILTAALPLLGL
+483 
-495 LGTIVGLLDTFK
+495 
-507 VMAQGHNE
+507 
-515 LMSDAIGHAL
+515 
-525 LTTQLGLVCAIP
+525 
-537 AWLMQAYLAYSQR
+537 
-550 NPKLHALSKQLG
+550 

>member
-1 MIFARILTIA
+1 MIFARILKIA

-59 LANNIFNKQQSLSK
+59 LAKNIFNKQQSLNK

-140 INGQKQALY
+140 INDQKQALY

-166 ANTLKI
+166 ANTLQV

-315 QSEKGQVRDD
+315 QSEKGQIRDD

-430 LDEGKTMFD
+430 LDEGK
-439 QIISNPICWCII
+439 NN
-451 LLALFVYQLIFH
+451 V
-463 DLLHLKHYQTQ
+463 
-474 RKGYWQEVS
+474 
-483 SILTAALPLLGL
+483 
-495 LGTIVGLLDTFK
+495 
-507 VMAQGHNE
+507 
-515 LMSDAIGHAL
+515 
-525 LTTQLGLVCAIP
+525 
-537 AWLMQAYLAYSQR
+537 
-550 NPKLHALSKQLG
+550 

>member
-1 MIFARILTIA
+1 MATNSIIA
-11 NILALLFSANIVFA
+11 AFSATVLLFSANISFA

-31 QQSILSDIKTAQR
+31 KQSILSDIKTAQR
-44 ALNKTQNNIAKEQAA
+44 TLNKTQNSISKEQAS
-59 LANNIFNKQQSLSK
+59 LAKQIFTKQQSLSK
-73 LREQAA
+73 LRAQAA
-79 VNRRLADEDTLSL
+79 VNRRLADENTLSL
-92 NQLQTRLDTWQQQ
+92 DQLQTRLDTWQQQ
-105 QQYQLNLLNR
+105 QQYQLNLLSR

-120 SKNQHITNDQNELL
+120 TSNSASSNESTNNQNELL
-134 KQVVSL
+134 NRVISQ
-140 INGQKQALY
+140 INNQEQALY
-149 PQFKK
+149 PHFNK
-154 QSVVLSNGELSQ
+154 QSIVLSNGELSQ
-166 ANTLKI
+166 ASTLQV

-185 AGLLDLDDKSNALK
+185 MGLLNLDDESSALK
-199 VALVQSTSDDNPLDN
+199 VALVQSTSNDNPLDN
-214 TLKQNGVGSTLLT
+214 TLNQNGAGSTLLT
-227 FDPSLTHLVTSQSQ
+227 FDPSLTHLVTSQAQ

-280 NKIKMHSQLQLQKLF
+280 SKIKMHSQMQLQQFFKAE
-295 ISKNSSEF
+295 NSSEF
-303 NGMQQQLFNLTL
+303 AGMQQQLFNLTL
-315 QSEKGQVRDD
+315 QSEKGQIRDD

-430 LDEGKTMFD
+430 LE
-439 QIISNPICWCII
+439 
-451 LLALFVYQLIFH
+451 
-463 DLLHLKHYQTQ
+463 
-474 RKGYWQEVS
+474 KGENNV
-483 SILTAALPLLGL
+483 
-495 LGTIVGLLDTFK
+495 
-507 VMAQGHNE
+507 
-515 LMSDAIGHAL
+515 
-525 LTTQLGLVCAIP
+525 
-537 AWLMQAYLAYSQR
+537 
-550 NPKLHALSKQLG
+550 

>member
-1 MIFARILTIA
+1 MATNSIIA
-11 NILALLFSANIVFA
+11 AFSATVLLFSANISFA

-31 QQSILSDIKTAQR
+31 KQSILSDIKTAQR
-44 ALNKTQNNIAKEQAA
+44 TLSKTQNSISKEQAT
-59 LANNIFNKQQSLSK
+59 LAKQIFTKQQSLSK
-73 LREQAA
+73 LRAQAA
-79 VNRRLADEDTLSL
+79 VNRRLADENTLSL
-92 NQLQTRLDTWQQQ
+92 DQLQTRLDTWQQQ
-105 QQYQLNLLNR
+105 QQYQLNLLSR

-120 SKNQHITNDQNELL
+120 TSNSDSSNESTNNQNELL
-134 KQVVSL
+134 SRVVSL
-140 INGQKQALY
+140 INNQEQALY

-166 ANTLKI
+166 ANTLQV

-185 AGLLDLDDKSNALK
+185 MGLLNLDDESNALK

-227 FDPSLTHLVTSQSQ
+227 FDPSLTHLVTSQAQ

-280 NKIKMHSQLQLQKLF
+280 SKIKMHSQMQLQQFFKAE
-295 ISKNSSEF
+295 NSSEF
-303 NGMQQQLFNLTL
+303 AGMQQQLFNLTL

-430 LDEGKTMFD
+430 LE
-439 QIISNPICWCII
+439 
-451 LLALFVYQLIFH
+451 
-463 DLLHLKHYQTQ
+463 
-474 RKGYWQEVS
+474 KGETNV
-483 SILTAALPLLGL
+483 
-495 LGTIVGLLDTFK
+495 
-507 VMAQGHNE
+507 
-515 LMSDAIGHAL
+515 
-525 LTTQLGLVCAIP
+525 
-537 AWLMQAYLAYSQR
+537 
-550 NPKLHALSKQLG
+550 

>member
-1 MIFARILTIA
+1 MATNSIIA
-11 NILALLFSANIVFA
+11 AFSATVLLFSANISFA

-31 QQSILSDIKTAQR
+31 KQSILSDIKTAQR
-44 ALNKTQNNIAKEQAA
+44 TLNKTQNSISKEQAT
-59 LANNIFNKQQSLSK
+59 LAKQIFTKQQSLSK

-79 VNRRLADEDTLSL
+79 VNRRLADENTLSL
-92 NQLQTRLDTWQQQ
+92 DQLQTRLDTWQQQ
-105 QQYQLNLLNR
+105 QQYQLNLLSR

-120 SKNQHITNDQNELL
+120 TSNSASSNESTNNQNELL
-134 KQVVSL
+134 NRVISQ
-140 INGQKQALY
+140 INNQEQALY
-149 PQFKK
+149 PHFNK
-154 QSVVLSNGELSQ
+154 QSIVLSNGELSQ
-166 ANTLKI
+166 ASTLQV

-185 AGLLDLDDKSNALK
+185 MGLLNLDDESSALK
-199 VALVQSTSDDNPLDN
+199 VALVQSTSNDNPLDN
-214 TLKQNGVGSTLLT
+214 TLNQNGAGSTLLT
-227 FDPSLTHLVTSQSQ
+227 FDPSLTHLVTSQAQ

-280 NKIKMHSQLQLQKLF
+280 SKIKMHSQMQLQQFFKAE
-295 ISKNSSEF
+295 NSSEF
-303 NGMQQQLFNLTL
+303 AGMQQQLFNLTL
-315 QSEKGQVRDD
+315 QSEKGQIRDD

-430 LDEGKTMFD
+430 LE
-439 QIISNPICWCII
+439 
-451 LLALFVYQLIFH
+451 
-463 DLLHLKHYQTQ
+463 
-474 RKGYWQEVS
+474 KGETNV
-483 SILTAALPLLGL
+483 
-495 LGTIVGLLDTFK
+495 
-507 VMAQGHNE
+507 
-515 LMSDAIGHAL
+515 
-525 LTTQLGLVCAIP
+525 
-537 AWLMQAYLAYSQR
+537 
-550 NPKLHALSKQLG
+550 

>member
-1 MIFARILTIA
+1 MATNSIIA
-11 NILALLFSANIVFA
+11 AFSATVLLFSANISFA

-31 QQSILSDIKTAQR
+31 KQSILSDIKTAQR
-44 ALNKTQNNIAKEQAA
+44 TLNKTQNSISKEQAS
-59 LANNIFNKQQSLSK
+59 LAKQIFTKQQSLSK
-73 LREQAA
+73 LRAQAA
-79 VNRRLADEDTLSL
+79 VNRRLADENTLSL
-92 NQLQTRLDTWQQQ
+92 DQLQTRLDTWQQQ
-105 QQYQLNLLNR
+105 QQYQLNLLSR

-120 SKNQHITNDQNELL
+120 TSNSASSNESANSQNELL
-134 KQVVSL
+134 SRVVSL
-140 INGQKQALY
+140 INNQEQALY
-149 PQFKK
+149 PQLKK

-166 ANTLKI
+166 ANTLQV

-185 AGLLDLDDKSNALK
+185 MGLLNLDDESNALK

-227 FDPSLTHLVTSQSQ
+227 FDPSLTHLVTSQAQ

-280 NKIKMHSQLQLQKLF
+280 SKIKMHSQMQLQQLF
-295 ISKNSSEF
+295 KAENSSEF
-303 NGMQQQLFNLTL
+303 AGMQQQLFNLTL

-430 LDEGKTMFD
+430 LE
-439 QIISNPICWCII
+439 
-451 LLALFVYQLIFH
+451 
-463 DLLHLKHYQTQ
+463 
-474 RKGYWQEVS
+474 KGDNNV
-483 SILTAALPLLGL
+483 
-495 LGTIVGLLDTFK
+495 
-507 VMAQGHNE
+507 
-515 LMSDAIGHAL
+515 
-525 LTTQLGLVCAIP
+525 
-537 AWLMQAYLAYSQR
+537 
-550 NPKLHALSKQLG
+550 

>member
-1 MIFARILTIA
+1 MATNSIIA
-11 NILALLFSANIVFA
+11 AFSATVLLFSANISFA

-31 QQSILSDIKTAQR
+31 KQSILSDIKTAQR
-44 ALNKTQNNIAKEQAA
+44 TLNKTQNSISKEQAT
-59 LANNIFNKQQSLSK
+59 LAKQIFTKQQSLSK
-73 LREQAA
+73 LRAQAA
-79 VNRRLADEDTLSL
+79 INRRLADENTLSL
-92 NQLQTRLDTWQQQ
+92 DQLQTRLDTWQQQ
-105 QQYQLNLLNR
+105 QQYQLNLLSR

-120 SKNQHITNDQNELL
+120 TSNSASSNDSTNNQNELL
-134 KQVVSL
+134 NRVISQ
-140 INGQKQALY
+140 INNQEQALY
-149 PQFKK
+149 PHFNK
-154 QSVVLSNGELSQ
+154 QSIVLGNGELSQ
-166 ANTLKI
+166 ASTLQV

-185 AGLLDLDDKSNALK
+185 MGLLNLDDESNALK

-214 TLKQNGVGSTLLT
+214 TLNQNGAGSTLLT
-227 FDPSLTHLVTSQSQ
+227 FDPSLTHLVTSQAQ

-265 ALTIALLKAAQLLRL
+265 ALTIALFKAAQLLRL
-280 NKIKMHSQLQLQKLF
+280 SNIKMHSQMQLQQFFKAE
-295 ISKNSSEF
+295 NSSEF
-303 NGMQQQLFNLTL
+303 AGMQQQLFNLTL
-315 QSEKGQVRDD
+315 QSEKGQIRDD

-332 HDKHKLDNFIGAIA
+332 HDKHTIDNFIGAIA

-366 TFKMMTLFGSGDPE
+366 TFKMMTLFGSGNPE

-430 LDEGKTMFD
+430 LE
-439 QIISNPICWCII
+439 
-451 LLALFVYQLIFH
+451 
-463 DLLHLKHYQTQ
+463 
-474 RKGYWQEVS
+474 KGETNV
-483 SILTAALPLLGL
+483 
-495 LGTIVGLLDTFK
+495 
-507 VMAQGHNE
+507 
-515 LMSDAIGHAL
+515 
-525 LTTQLGLVCAIP
+525 
-537 AWLMQAYLAYSQR
+537 
-550 NPKLHALSKQLG
+550 

>member
-1 MIFARILTIA
+1 MATNSIIA
-11 NILALLFSANIVFA
+11 VFSATVLLLSANVSFA

-31 QQSILSDIKTAQR
+31 KQSILTDIKTAQR
-44 ALNKTQNNIAKEQAA
+44 TLSKTQNSISKEQAT
-59 LANNIFNKQQSLSK
+59 LAKQIFTKQQSLSK
-73 LREQAA
+73 LRDQAA
-79 VNRRLADEDTLSL
+79 VNRRLADENTLSL
-92 NQLQTRLDTWQQQ
+92 DQLQTRLDTWQQQ
-105 QQYQLNLLNR
+105 QQYQLNLLSR

-120 SKNQHITNDQNELL
+120 TNNNAGNGSGNNNAINNQNELL
-134 KQVVSL
+134 SRVISQ
-140 INGQKQALY
+140 INNQEQALY

-166 ANTLKI
+166 ANTLQI

-185 AGLLDLDDKSNALK
+185 MGLLNLDDESNALK

-227 FDPSLTHLVTSQSQ
+227 FDPSLTHLVTSQAQ

-280 NKIKMHSQLQLQKLF
+280 SKIKMHSQMQLQQFFKAE
-295 ISKNSSEF
+295 NSSEF
-303 NGMQQQLFNLTL
+303 AGMQQQLFNLTL

-430 LDEGKTMFD
+430 LE
-439 QIISNPICWCII
+439 
-451 LLALFVYQLIFH
+451 
-463 DLLHLKHYQTQ
+463 
-474 RKGYWQEVS
+474 KGENNV
-483 SILTAALPLLGL
+483 
-495 LGTIVGLLDTFK
+495 
-507 VMAQGHNE
+507 
-515 LMSDAIGHAL
+515 
-525 LTTQLGLVCAIP
+525 
-537 AWLMQAYLAYSQR
+537 
-550 NPKLHALSKQLG
+550 

>member
-1 MIFARILTIA
+1 MATNSIIA
-11 NILALLFSANIVFA
+11 VFSATVLLFSANISFA

-31 QQSILSDIKTAQR
+31 KQSILSDIKTAQR
-44 ALNKTQNNIAKEQAA
+44 TLNKTQNSISKEQAT
-59 LANNIFNKQQSLSK
+59 LAKQIFTKQQSLSK

-79 VNRRLADEDTLSL
+79 VNRRLADENTLSL
-92 NQLQTRLDTWQQQ
+92 DQLQTRLDTWQQQ
-105 QQYQLNLLNR
+105 QQYQLNLLSR

-120 SKNQHITNDQNELL
+120 TSNSASSNESTNNQNELL
-134 KQVVSL
+134 SRVISQ
-140 INGQKQALY
+140 INNQEQALY

-166 ANTLKI
+166 ANTLQV

-185 AGLLDLDDKSNALK
+185 MGLLNLDDESNALK

-227 FDPSLTHLVTSQSQ
+227 FDPSLTHLVTSQAQ

-280 NKIKMHSQLQLQKLF
+280 SKIKMHSQMQLQQFFKAE
-295 ISKNSSEF
+295 NSSEF
-303 NGMQQQLFNLTL
+303 AGMQQQLFNLTL

-430 LDEGKTMFD
+430 LE
-439 QIISNPICWCII
+439 
-451 LLALFVYQLIFH
+451 
-463 DLLHLKHYQTQ
+463 
-474 RKGYWQEVS
+474 KGETNV
-483 SILTAALPLLGL
+483 
-495 LGTIVGLLDTFK
+495 
-507 VMAQGHNE
+507 
-515 LMSDAIGHAL
+515 
-525 LTTQLGLVCAIP
+525 
-537 AWLMQAYLAYSQR
+537 
-550 NPKLHALSKQLG
+550 

>member
-1 MIFARILTIA
+1 MATNSIIKVFSATV
-11 NILALLFSANIVFA
+11 LLFSANISFA

-31 QQSILSDIKTAQR
+31 KQSILSDIKTAQR
-44 ALNKTQNNIAKEQAA
+44 TLNKTQNSISKEQAI
-59 LANNIFNKQQSLSK
+59 LAKQIFTKQQSLSK

-79 VNRRLADEDTLSL
+79 VNRRLADENTLSL
-92 NQLQTRLDTWQQQ
+92 DQLQTRLDTWQQQ
-105 QQYQLNLLNR
+105 QQYQLNLLSR

-120 SKNQHITNDQNELL
+120 TSNSASSNESANSQNELL
-134 KQVVSL
+134 SRVVSQ
-140 INGQKQALY
+140 INNQEQALY
-149 PQFKK
+149 PQLKK

-166 ANTLKI
+166 ANTLQV

-185 AGLLDLDDKSNALK
+185 MGLLNLDDESNALK

-227 FDPSLTHLVTSQSQ
+227 FDPSLTHLVTSQAQ

-280 NKIKMHSQLQLQKLF
+280 SKIKMHSQMQLQQFFKAE
-295 ISKNSSEF
+295 NSSEF
-303 NGMQQQLFNLTL
+303 AGMQQQLFNLTL

-430 LDEGKTMFD
+430 LE
-439 QIISNPICWCII
+439 
-451 LLALFVYQLIFH
+451 
-463 DLLHLKHYQTQ
+463 
-474 RKGYWQEVS
+474 KGETNV
-483 SILTAALPLLGL
+483 
-495 LGTIVGLLDTFK
+495 
-507 VMAQGHNE
+507 
-515 LMSDAIGHAL
+515 
-525 LTTQLGLVCAIP
+525 
-537 AWLMQAYLAYSQR
+537 
-550 NPKLHALSKQLG
+550 

>member
-1 MIFARILTIA
+1 MATNSIIKVFSATV
-11 NILALLFSANIVFA
+11 LLFSANISFA

-31 QQSILSDIKTAQR
+31 KQSILSDIKTAQHT
-44 ALNKTQNNIAKEQAA
+44 LNKTQNSISKEQAT
-59 LANNIFNKQQSLSK
+59 LAKQIFTKQQSLSK
-73 LREQAA
+73 LRAQAA
-79 VNRRLADEDTLSL
+79 VNRRLADENTLSL
-92 NQLQTRLDTWQQQ
+92 EQLQTRLDTWQQQ
-105 QQYQLNLLNR
+105 QQYQLNLLSR

-120 SKNQHITNDQNELL
+120 TSNSASSNESASSQNELL
-134 KQVVSL
+134 SRVVSQ
-140 INGQKQALY
+140 INNQEQALY

-166 ANTLKI
+166 ANTLQV

-185 AGLLDLDDKSNALK
+185 MGLLNLDDESNALK

-214 TLKQNGVGSTLLT
+214 TLKQNGVGSILLT
-227 FDPSLTHLVTSQSQ
+227 FDPSLTHLVTSQAQ

-280 NKIKMHSQLQLQKLF
+280 SKIKMHSQMQLQQFFKAE
-295 ISKNSSEF
+295 NSSEF
-303 NGMQQQLFNLTL
+303 AGMQQQLFNLTL

-430 LDEGKTMFD
+430 LE
-439 QIISNPICWCII
+439 
-451 LLALFVYQLIFH
+451 
-463 DLLHLKHYQTQ
+463 
-474 RKGYWQEVS
+474 KGENNV
-483 SILTAALPLLGL
+483 
-495 LGTIVGLLDTFK
+495 
-507 VMAQGHNE
+507 
-515 LMSDAIGHAL
+515 
-525 LTTQLGLVCAIP
+525 
-537 AWLMQAYLAYSQR
+537 
-550 NPKLHALSKQLG
+550 

>member
-1 MIFARILTIA
+1 MATNSIIKVFSATV
-11 NILALLFSANIVFA
+11 LLFSANISFA

-31 QQSILSDIKTAQR
+31 KQSILSDIKTAQR
-44 ALNKTQNNIAKEQAA
+44 TLSKTQNSISKEQAT
-59 LANNIFNKQQSLSK
+59 LAKQIFTKQQSLSK

-79 VNRRLADEDTLSL
+79 VNRRLADENTLSL
-92 NQLQTRLDTWQQQ
+92 DQLQTRLDTWQQQ
-105 QQYQLNLLNR
+105 QQYQLNLLSR

-120 SKNQHITNDQNELL
+120 TSNSASSNESANSQNELL
-134 KQVVSL
+134 SRVVSL
-140 INGQKQALY
+140 INNQEQALY
-149 PQFKK
+149 PQLKK

-166 ANTLKI
+166 ANTLQV

-185 AGLLDLDDKSNALK
+185 MGLLNLDDESNALK

-227 FDPSLTHLVTSQSQ
+227 FDPSLTHLVTSQAQ

-280 NKIKMHSQLQLQKLF
+280 SKIKMHSQMQLQQFFKAE
-295 ISKNSSEF
+295 NSSEF
-303 NGMQQQLFNLTL
+303 AGMQQQLFNLTL

-430 LDEGKTMFD
+430 LE
-439 QIISNPICWCII
+439 
-451 LLALFVYQLIFH
+451 
-463 DLLHLKHYQTQ
+463 
-474 RKGYWQEVS
+474 KGETNV
-483 SILTAALPLLGL
+483 
-495 LGTIVGLLDTFK
+495 
-507 VMAQGHNE
+507 
-515 LMSDAIGHAL
+515 
-525 LTTQLGLVCAIP
+525 
-537 AWLMQAYLAYSQR
+537 
-550 NPKLHALSKQLG
+550 